1 METLFQYKY
10 NFSLQHYEKFH
21 SGLSRREYPCS
32 SCRYNYQDLRSLK
45 GHCKKKHEKEIELPF
60 ACNVCD
66 LTFILEE
73 ALLFHLKTEHAQKI
87 DTLNCADCSLD
98 FFSKGRESERKSSEK
113 SAIFVY
119 KLTLC
124 SHIICWQQC
133 QKMAELAELA
143 VEI

>member
-1 METLFQYKY
+1 MNLQEKLEKVFGIPFCNLFC
-10 NFSLQHYEKFH
+10 FPLQHYEKFH

-98 FFSKGRESERKSSEK
+98 FFSKGRESERKSSKK
-113 SAIFVY
+113 SAIFDD
-119 KLTLC
+119 KLALWA
-124 SHIICWQQC
+124 HIICWQ
-133 QKMAELAELA
+133 
-143 VEI
+143 

>member
-1 METLFQYKY
+1 MGFRNLQEKLEKVFEILFC
-10 NFSLQHYEKFH
+10 NLDICFPLQHYEKFH

-87 DTLNCADCSLD
+87 DTLNCADCSLE
-98 FFSKGRESERKSSEK
+98 FFSKGRESERLSSEK

-119 KLTLC
+119 KLALWA
-124 SHIICWQQC
+124 HIIC
-133 QKMAELAELA
+133 
-143 VEI
+143 